1 MTQPTAAEFYDAAL
15 ANDGYYYLG
24 QKAGKRLVKDR
35 PSFDK
40 RLGPK
45 PDLYH
50 SLARFRDADG
60 GRKAEN
66 IISLRSMRLDVDT
79 KQSHPKAPY
88 DDLPEARVA
97 VNDFVTLLGLP
108 MPWLIDS
115 GGGWHV
121 YWMLDA
127 DVPHDE
133 WRATADMLKTATVQA
148 HLDNDRAIIADGT
161 RLMRAVGSLHSGL
174 GKEVSIVRRG
184 APACSHAA
192 FRAIVEKFVGTATPA
207 PASFSGNGQ
216 GNMLTNVKH
225 ADSFADAAADQ
236 CLLLNDFRAGK
247 DQDYNLWIGALSN
260 LHRMVDGDEKAH
272 EWSKRQRPNEYDEAL
287 TDAKLN
293 EFKGPHTCGKIAALS
308 GAPCGSCPHYLANL
322 SPVRLGEGGS
332 APQPAAVA
340 PPPPPPGQPPV
351 ANPQPAPVPAPAPPP
366 NGLPPPPLPYL
377 SGNYPANGFVEIFP
391 ADPQDATKERFFW
404 YYDKD
409 PAGLKHPF
417 KSTVGVRKGTAK
429 KGPVITVIAEGAF
442 FVTGMIHDAEHT
454 LQCHFR
460 HAVTFGTVATREK
473 SFTLAPAEISGPT
486 LLAYLGKHG
495 FLITGLER
503 ARSMKA
509 FINRWYDAA
518 RAHAPVAGGDVFGLQ
533 DSGDF
538 IIGHHIVKTD
548 GTIAPAAATGAAGEL
563 LGQFNQIQNT
573 DPALLL
579 AKAREWGRQT
589 DNLFNHDELIA
600 HQFIILCSFASMLWA
615 LDPGAIKGIIVS
627 AFGTGTGLAKSS
639 CVRVA
644 GSVWGND
651 QYLMSS
657 AGTVKAIC
665 GRAATLNSLPMAI
678 DEVTGLKS
686 FEVVQ
691 LISDLGNGMDR
702 ARLTQL
708 ATPRPIKE
716 WRLITLMTSN
726 DRLSGFGAGKQGAE
740 GLNARLW
747 EIPFNEYHPN
757 RLCARLHRDWD
768 AGIRTYD
775 PADFENNRPDKVIA
789 NLSTALGG
797 YAGMQFASDIMPR
810 RDAIVQSLAAMVDTL
825 NVVGASDPAG
835 NRAAVK
841 AGACVLLALS
851 VLNKRKILSF
861 DFAKMRDWIV
871 TQLQGRSMVAQNTSY
886 DPINEFL
893 GAMNTQPVTVYRS
906 DSGSG
911 PVRETFDNRGTS
923 AIAHRVINA
932 NGNVTEHVLY
942 LFRSSLRDWFP
953 DDNMTVLDT
962 LRTSGRLLAERCA
975 VPANLTD
982 GHPKPE
988 SYKIDLRDYAVAAAP
1003 AAKPAPIAGTD
1014 NVFPLATG

>member
-97 VNDFVTLLGLP
+97 INDFVTLLGLP
-108 MPWLIDS
+108 IPWLIDS

-161 RLMRAVGSLHSGL
+161 RLMRAVGSLHGTL
-174 GKEVSIVRRG
+174 KKEVSIVRRG
-184 APACSHAA
+184 APACSHTA
-192 FRAIVEKFVGTATPA
+192 FRATVEKFVGTATPA
-207 PASFSGNGQ
+207 PASFSGNGN

-225 ADSFADAAADQ
+225 ADSYADVAADQ

-247 DQDYNLWIGALSN
+247 DQDYNLWIAALSN
-260 LHRMVDGDEKAH
+260 MGMGRMVDGEEKAH
-272 EWSKRQRPNEYDEAL
+272 EWSQRQRPKEYDEAK
-287 TDAKLN
+287 TDAKLRG
-293 EFKGPHTCGKIAALS
+293 FKGPHTCGKIALLS
-308 GAPCGSCPHYLANL
+308 GAPCGSCPHYHANL

-332 APQPAAVA
+332 APQPAAA
-340 PPPPPPGQPPV
+340 APPPPPGQPP
-351 ANPQPAPVPAPAPPP
+351 AATPQPAPAPAPVPQP
-366 NGLPPPPLPYL
+366 SGLPPPPLPYL
-377 SGNYPANGFVEIFP
+377 TGPYPANGWVEIFP
-391 ADPQDATKERFFW
+391 ANPQDPTNERFYWF
-404 YYDKD
+404 YEKD

-417 KSTVGVRKGTAK
+417 KSTVCVRKGARK
-429 KGPVITVIAEGAF
+429 KTVITTLANGAF
-442 FVTGMIHDAEHT
+442 YAVGMVHGSAHT
-454 LQCHFR
+454 LQCYFR
-460 HAVTFGTVATREK
+460 YSTAFGK
-473 SFTLAPAEISGPT
+473 SSSRGQEISLPSSIIHGPALGPT
-486 LLAYLGKHG
+486 LGDKGMSVVGLAALNAM
-495 FLITGLER
+495 R
-503 ARSMKA
+503 A
-509 FINRWYDAA
+509 FIHRWYEAA
-518 RAHAPVAGGDVFGLQ
+518 RTYAPIEGGDVFGLQ
-533 DSGDF
+533 ETGDF
-538 IIGHHIVKTD
+538 IVGHHIVRAD
-548 GTIAPAAATGAAGEL
+548 GTIAPAAATGYAGEL
-563 LGQFNQIQNT
+563 LAQFNPLPDT
-573 DPALLL
+573 SKPVLL
-579 AKAREWGRQT
+579 AQAREWGKQT
-589 DNLFNHDELIA
+589 DKLFNHDELIA

-615 LDPGAIKGIIVS
+615 LEPGAIKGIIVS

-678 DEVTGLKS
+678 DEVTGLKPH
-686 FEVVQ
+686 EVTG
-691 LISDLGNGMDR
+691 LISDLGNGIDR
-702 ARLTQL
+702 ARLTQT

-747 EIPFNEYHPN
+747 EIPFNDYHPKK
-757 RLCARLHRDWD
+757 LCARLHRDWD
-768 AGIRTYD
+768 AGIRTHD

-789 NLSTALGG
+789 TLSTVLGG
-797 YAGMQFASDIMPR
+797 YAGLQFASDVLPR
-810 RDAIVQSLAAMVDTL
+810 KGAFLQTLAALVDTL
-825 NVVGASDPAG
+825 NEVGSSDPAG
-835 NRAAVK
+835 NRGAVK

-851 VLNKRKILSF
+851 LLNKRKILSF
-861 DFAKMRDWIV
+861 DYDKMENWIKA
-871 TQLQGRSMVAQNTSY
+871 QLQGRSMVAQNTSY
-886 DPINEFL
+886 DPINEFIT
-893 GAMNTQPVTVYRS
+893 AMNKQPVTKYRTE
-906 DSGSG
+906 GGGG
-911 PVRETFDNRGTS
+911 PICEDFDHRGTS
-923 AIAHRVINA
+923 AIAHRVVTT
-932 NGNVTEHVLY
+932 NGNVIEHVLY
-942 LFRSSLRDWFP
+942 LFRSSLHDWFP
-953 DDNMTVLDT
+953 ADNMTVLDT
-962 LRTSGRLLAERCA
+962 LRRSGRLLAERCA
-975 VPANLTD
+975 VPADLTG

-988 SYKIDLRDYAVAAAP
+988 SYKINLLDHAVAASP
-1003 AAKPAPIAGTD
+1003 AVHVAPIAGTD
-1014 NVFPLATG
+1014 NVYPLSTG